1 MDFKLAN
8 RKSHESEMVS
18 QPERLTEDSIQTIFA
33 TPINTQLRFAI
44 AQIYFKNNFLLFINN
59 FLLFLLF
66 FERGYCHGN

>member
-18 QPERLTEDSIQTIFA
+18 QPERLTEDVIQTIFT
-33 TPINTQLRFAI
+33 TPINTQLCFAI
-44 AQIYFKNNFLLFINN
+44 AQTYFDNNFLLFNNN
-59 FLLFLLF
+59 FLLSLLF